1 MSHFCVLVFTKPGG
15 KNVEELLAPF
25 NENIEY
31 KPYVEYTRDQAI
43 EKVRK
48 DIEKYKNDV
57 YAEYLAD
64 PKKYEEE
71 WSHRPQHINYV
82 KNIFPQKLKWTDN
95 ECYDYEARRYEPE
108 MIAENG
114 DLLSTH
120 NLKSRWN
127 WYTIGGRWDRLL
139 KTKYGIS
146 DNIAYVSEVDWNETI
161 PFAFITPD
169 GEWHENGKMNWFG
182 IVTDEKKE
190 SDWETEFM
198 EFVQSLGSNVVATVV
213 DCRI

>member
-1 MSHFCVLVFTKPGG
+1 MSNFCVLVFTKPGG

-25 NENIEY
+25 DENIEY

-71 WSHRPQHINYV
+71 WSHRPQRINYV

-95 ECYDYEARRYEPE
+95 ECYDYEARRYEPK

-114 DLLSTH
+114 DLLSTY
-120 NLKSRWN
+120 NPKSRWN
-127 WYTIGGRWDRLL
+127 WYTIGGRWDGLL
-139 KTKYGIS
+139 NAKYGIS
-146 DNIAYVSEVDWNETI
+146 DNIVYVSEVDWNETI

-169 GEWHENGKMNWFG
+169 GEWHEKGKMGWFG
-182 IVTDEKKE
+182 IVTDKKKE

-198 EFVQSLGSNVVATVV
+198 EFVQSLGLNVVVTVV
-213 DCRI
+213 DCHI

>member
-1 MSHFCVLVFTKPGG
+1 MSNFCVLVFTKPGG

-25 NENIEY
+25 DENIEY

-48 DIEKYKNDV
+48 DIEAYKNDV

-71 WSHRPQHINYV
+71 WGHRPQHINYV

-120 NLKSRWN
+120 NPKSRWD
-127 WYTIGGRWDRLL
+127 WCTIGGRWDRLL
-139 KTKYGIS
+139 NTKYGIS

-169 GEWHENGKMNWFG
+169 GEWHEKGKMGWFG
-182 IVTDEKKE
+182 IVTDKKKE

-198 EFVQSLGSNVVATVV
+198 EFVQSWGLNVVVTVV
-213 DCRI
+213 DCHI